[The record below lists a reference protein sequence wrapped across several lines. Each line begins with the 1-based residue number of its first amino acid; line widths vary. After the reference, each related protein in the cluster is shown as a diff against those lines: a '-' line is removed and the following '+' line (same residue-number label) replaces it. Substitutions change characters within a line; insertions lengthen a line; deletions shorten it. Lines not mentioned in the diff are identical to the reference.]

1 MSQTRFSGGAS
12 ASPSSI
18 RCRPKG
24 LIPAGN
30 VTSSRLSNTPP
41 PFLSTRKAT
50 GARQAG
56 LRYERKITDIL
67 LTQYGARYLPSPWF
81 IFQSDNGPR
90 WCQPDGLLFDIQAGR
105 IWVIEVK
112 HSITDRAW
120 WWLND
125 LYVPVVRKAFGKDW
139 RLSTVTVVKWFD
151 CKVRLPEEPIMC
163 KDIEYA
169 APGQNAIHIWN
180 PKN

>member
-1 MSQTRFSGGAS
+1 MNQT
-12 ASPSSI
+12 

-30 VTSSRLSNTPP
+30 LTSSRLSNTPP

-56 LRYERKITDIL
+56 LRYERQVNDIL
-67 LTQYGARYLPSPWF
+67 LSKYSERYLPAAWF
-81 IFQSDNGPR
+81 IFKSDNSPR
-90 WCQPDGLLFDIQAGR
+90 WCQPDGLLIDIMVGR
-105 IWVIEVK
+105 IIVIEIK

-125 LYVPVVRKAFGKDW
+125 LYIPVVRKAFGPAW
-139 RLSTVTVVKWFD
+139 SLTTVTIVKWFD
-151 CKVRLPEEPIMC
+151 PKVLLPEPPVMC
-163 KDIEYA
+163 KDIEHA
-169 APGQNAIHIWN
+169 TPGQNAVHILN
-180 PKN
+180 PRYK